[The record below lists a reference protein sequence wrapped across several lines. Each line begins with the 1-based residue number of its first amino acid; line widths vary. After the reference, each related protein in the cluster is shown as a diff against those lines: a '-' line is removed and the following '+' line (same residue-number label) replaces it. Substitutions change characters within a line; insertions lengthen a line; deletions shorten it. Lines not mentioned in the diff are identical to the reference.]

1 MSISMNYEI
10 FKNINKII
18 ERDSKT
24 TTYKFALLR
33 GTIDIIQENSPFITF
48 KNDEVHIPLWLIVE
62 KWLVYYYPIFE
73 ANISFAQIQGNVQ
86 LAFEQ
91 PFKKL
96 TDRYR
101 LIGGFSACHNDLKYK
116 GIPEDIEPI
125 FIELIKKLRNTIVNM
140 PMRYIGRSIS
150 NEEYSIYK
158 FELVKTGFRSVK
170 IDKEYLIQSFG
181 SFSLSIEYYEAF
193 KFLGSFIT
201 GQDSLLV
208 KWAEFS
214 VSASNKS
221 LSTQTVLQEVLKS
234 PVTEREVKE
243 SKVQYKDLL
252 KSEGTV
258 FCVWTGDKINNY
270 DIDHVIPFSVW
281 KNNDLWNL
289 LPAKPSIN
297 NLKRDKLPSVNL
309 IERQKSLILYYW
321 ELLHSTNPK
330 RFDKEIKISLLG
342 NSSFENWQEDAI
354 QQLQKTCDYLI
365 TIRGFEEWNIKN

>member
-1 MSISMNYEI
+1 MNYEI

-101 LIGGFSACHNDLKYK
+101 LIGGFSAFHNDLKYK

>member
-1 MSISMNYEI
+1 MNYEI

-33 GTIDIIQENSPFITF
+33 GTIDIIQENSPFINS
-48 KNDEVHIPLWLIVE
+48 KDDKIYIPLWLLVE

-86 LAFEQ
+86 LAFER
-91 PFKKL
+91 PFKEL
-96 TDRYR
+96 TDRYQPY
-101 LIGGFSACHNDLKYK
+101 GGFSAFYNDLKYK
-116 GIPEDIEPI
+116 GIPQDIQPV
-125 FIELIKKLRNTIVNM
+125 FVELIKKLRNTIVTM

-158 FELVKTGFRSVK
+158 FNLVKASLRSVK

-181 SFSLSIEYYEAF
+181 SFWISKEYYEAF
-193 KFLGSFIT
+193 KLLGSFIT

-214 VSASNKS
+214 VSASNKL
-221 LSTQTVLQEVLKS
+221 LSTQMVLQEVLKS
-234 PVTEREVKE
+234 PVTERDVKE
-243 SKVQYKDLL
+243 SKVKYKELL
-252 KSEGTV
+252 KSEGAV
-258 FCVWTGDKINNY
+258 FCVWTGDKISNY
-270 DIDHVIPFSVW
+270 DIDHVIPFSVL

-309 IERQKSLILYYW
+309 IERQKNLILYYW
-321 ELLHSTNPK
+321 ELLHNTNPT

-342 NSSFENWQEDAI
+342 DSSFENWQTDAI
-354 QQLQKTCDYLI
+354 QQLQKTCDYLT